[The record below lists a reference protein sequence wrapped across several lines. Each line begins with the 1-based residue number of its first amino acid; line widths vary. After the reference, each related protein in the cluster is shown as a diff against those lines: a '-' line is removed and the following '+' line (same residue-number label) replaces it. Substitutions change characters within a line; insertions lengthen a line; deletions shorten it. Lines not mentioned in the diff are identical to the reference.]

1 MRLRGAPLL
10 GVALALMLPAGAAA
24 ADELIG
30 TLKRVKDTRIVT
42 IGHRDRSIPFSYID
56 PRGQPI
62 GYAIEL
68 CNEIVDEISAELGG
82 APLSVRYKLVTSETR
97 IPALLAGE
105 IDLECGSTTS
115 NAERARQVAFSPIY
129 FVSGTKLVVRR
140 DAGIASFRDLGGR
153 RVVATAGTTNEAAVK
168 EILEKRGIKAML
180 LGGKDH
186 AQSFALLTAGE
197 ADAFAVDDVL
207 GHGLIAMGRMHD
219 TYTVVGDFLSY
230 DPYGLMYRK
239 DDPQL
244 AAVVD
249 RRFAKLAS
257 SRELRFL
264 YEKWF
269 LRRLPTGERLNI
281 PVSPQLAGLF
291 QALGLPE

>member
-1 MRLRGAPLL
+1 MRWWAAGLL
-10 GVALALMLPAGAAA
+10 GAALALLLPMGVVSAE
-24 ADELIG
+24 ELTG
-30 TLKRVKDTRIVT
+30 TLKRVKETQIVT
-42 IGHRDRSIPFSYID
+42 IGHRDRSIPFSYLD

-68 CNEIVDEISAELGG
+68 CNEIVDEISAELGV
-82 APLSVRYKLVTSETR
+82 PLSVRYRLVTSETR

-140 DAGIASFRDLGGR
+140 NAGIASFRDLGGR
-153 RVVATAGTTNEAAVK
+153 RVVATAGTTNEAAAK
-168 EILEKRGIKAML
+168 EILEKQGIKAKL

-207 GHGLIAMGRMHD
+207 GYGLIAMARVQNSYH
-219 TYTVVGDFLSY
+219 VVGDFLSY

-239 DDPQL
+239 GDPQL
-244 AAVVD
+244 AAMVD

-281 PVSPQLAGLF
+281 PISPQLAGLF